1 MNIKSVRQTIAAF
14 IVGIAACGDAAAE
27 VLPTPSGKPI
37 LVVSGNIAQ
46 TNAGGEVRF
55 DRDMLEAMGT
65 ISFETATPW
74 DKERVRFEGV
84 PLGRLLDRLGAS
96 GSRLI
101 AVALNDYS
109 AELPV
114 EDVKRYDIIL
124 ALKRNGEYMPVQNRG
139 PLFIVY
145 NFDSDPELKNQ
156 KFYSRS
162 VWQVARLEVR

>member
-1 MNIKSVRQTIAAF
+1 VNIKSVRQTIAAF

-114 EDVKRYDIIL
+114 EDARRYDVIL
-124 ALKRNGEYMPVQNRG
+124 ALRQNGEYMPVRNRG

-145 NFDSDPELKNQ
+145 NFDSDPELKSQ

-162 VWQVARLEVR
+162 VWQVAKLEVR

>member
-84 PLGRLLDRLGAS
+84 PLGRLLDRVGAS
-96 GSRLI
+96 GSRLV

-114 EDVKRYDIIL
+114 EDARRYDVIL
-124 ALKRNGEYMPVQNRG
+124 ALRRNGEYMPVQNRG

>member
-1 MNIKSVRQTIAAF
+1 VTIKSVRWLVVAL
-14 IVGIAACGDAAAE
+14 IVGIAVCGGAAADA
-27 VLPTPSGKPI
+27 LPPPSGKPI
-37 LVVSGNIAQ
+37 LVVSGNITQ
-46 TNAGGEVRF
+46 TNTGAEVRF
-55 DRDMLEAMGT
+55 DREMLEALGT
-65 ISFETATPW
+65 VSFETTTPW
-74 DKERVRFEGV
+74 DKEPVRFEGV
-84 PLGRLLDRLGAS
+84 PLGRLLDRIGAS

-114 EDVKRYDIIL
+114 EDVRRYDVIL
-124 ALKRNGEYMPVQNRG
+124 ALRQNGEYMPVQNRG

-145 NFDSDPELKNQ
+145 NFDSDPELRNQ

>member
-1 MNIKSVRQTIAAF
+1 VSIKSVRRTIAALV
-14 IVGIAACGDAAAE
+14 VGTLACGGAAAE
-27 VLPTPSGKPI
+27 ALPTPSGKPI

-46 TNAGGEVRF
+46 ANADGEARF
-55 DRDMLEAMGT
+55 DRDMLEALGT
-65 ISFETATPW
+65 VTFETTTPW
-74 DKERVRFEGV
+74 DRERVRFEGV

-101 AVALNDYS
+101 VVALNDYS

-114 EDVKRYDIIL
+114 EDVRRYDVIL
-124 ALKRNGEYMPVQNRG
+124 ALRQNGEYMPVQNRG

-145 NFDSDPELKNQ
+145 NFDSDPELKSQ

-162 VWQVARLEVR
+162 VWQVAKLEVR

>member
-1 MNIKSVRQTIAAF
+1 VSIKSVRRAIAALV
-14 IVGIAACGDAAAE
+14 VGAVACGGAAAE
-27 VLPTPSGKPI
+27 ALPTPSGKPI

-46 TNAGGEVRF
+46 ANADGEARF
-55 DRDMLEAMGT
+55 DRDMLEALGT
-65 ISFETATPW
+65 VTFETTTPW
-74 DKERVRFEGV
+74 DRERVRFEGV
-84 PLGRLLDRLGAS
+84 PLGRLLDRIGAS
-96 GSRLI
+96 GSRLV

-114 EDVKRYDIIL
+114 EDARRYGVIL
-124 ALKRNGEYMPVQNRG
+124 ALRRNGEYMPVQNRG

-145 NFDSDPELKNQ
+145 NFDSDPELKSQ

>member
-114 EDVKRYDIIL
+114 EDARRYDVIL
-124 ALKRNGEYMPVQNRG
+124 ALRQNGEYMPVRNRG

-145 NFDSDPELKNQ
+145 NFDSDPELRSQ

>member
-1 MNIKSVRQTIAAF
+1 VSIKSVRRTIAAL
-14 IVGIAACGDAAAE
+14 IVGVLGCGGVAAE
-27 VLPTPSGKPI
+27 ALPTPSGNPI
-37 LVVSGNIAQ
+37 LVVSGNVAH
-46 TNAGGEVRF
+46 TNAGGEARL
-55 DRDMLEAMGT
+55 DREMLEALGT
-65 ISFETATPW
+65 VSFETTTPW
-74 DKERVRFEGV
+74 DRERVRFEGV

-96 GSRLI
+96 GSRLV

-114 EDVKRYDIIL
+114 EDVRRYEVIL
-124 ALKRNGEYMPVQNRG
+124 ALRRNGEYMPVQSRG

-145 NFDSDPELKNQ
+145 NFDSDPELRSQ

>member
-1 MNIKSVRQTIAAF
+1 MNIESVRRAIAALV
-14 IVGIAACGDAAAE
+14 VGAVACGGAAAE
-27 VLPTPSGKPI
+27 ALPTPSGKPI

-46 TNAGGEVRF
+46 ANADGEARF

-101 AVALNDYS
+101 VVALNDYS

-114 EDVKRYDIIL
+114 EDARRYDVIL
-124 ALKRNGEYMPVQNRG
+124 ALRRNGEYMPVQNRG

-145 NFDSDPELKNQ
+145 NFDSDPELKSQ